1 MNQNRFEE
9 LIRQSIGRLDC
20 KELYPES
27 YEYTIVK
34 AFHPQY
40 NNMKF
45 FIANCGISG
54 IGISF
59 YDLQFQKMRNID
71 RIYHWSDAYE
81 ILYLALTSPGRL
93 IFESDSNTL
102 SIEKTLNKPHYD
114 FTWNPPKALLN
125 FSDEIL
131 NDALSMTENQYITDI
146 QYDSETEEVTIS
158 ASIYPCEE
166 TILLSDLSKKSK
178 ENFLQYDVQ
187 TLNTE
192 RKYILPVSYELM
204 TVCSNTVCPQT
215 RFCIIGLCG
224 YLEYAAKNGILYDL
238 LSERKQKREAYR
250 IPNGMYQF
258 TWNPEDGLKMLA
270 ENKFNLAV
278 QIVNNGQVKVESS
291 LSDDN
296 RVRIQIN
303 DNLCKPI
310 ADSEEWETTS
320 CQMAAKSQL
329 YQSESDCDQNLLY
342 IGVTAP
348 LSTSLYDDS
357 CQCCGC
363 NCIFFYA
370 GYIQYLMNSGNEE
383 IITQDREYFNS
394 HRAEIENS
402 FLTEFDYT
410 LPSDLFL
417 DTPETMFQIA
427 EMLQEQNYVSLH
439 QNIFV
444 NDQGESSYVIDLVDD
459 LLKDRYD
466 DLDLLK
472 QDLLE
477 QKLDRT
483 VISPYF
489 LSSYD
494 DLGLLKKVVAL
505 ASYLD
510 YLRKTGQYE
519 SYRKTVV
526 NRQKALTED
535 LGNTISEIPE
545 LRKVLAI
552 AENEKESGL
561 YCVIQGERG
570 VGKRQVVEKIA
581 KLLAQKGKI
590 DESEYEMHTFDDL
603 ASMLGY
609 KDMYDFG
616 SGASEN
622 QFFVY
627 SGFEKRKLYVLTD
640 LKEFI
645 YASEQVSDGDGS
657 KISHLIKLLG
667 RYQPQ
672 TYIIIIG
679 EQKYVDRFLK
689 LSPKIKF
696 LYENNIIPLQ
706 NLSAEKIYGIFEKKL
721 SNSLYHQLTPEF
733 ENKFLTYIALN
744 RKLLPLGNQELADYL
759 AAYANNHKQLIL
771 PPDVFRKKT
780 VAQMLESMVGM
791 QSIKKKTAEFER
803 YAIFL
808 KRAEMEGMNLPNSN
822 LHMIFTGNPGTGKTM
837 IARLIGQILFELGIV
852 QENRVTEVEAKDLKS
867 PYIGDSAIK
876 TGKIIDRAMGGVL
889 FIDEA
894 YSIGNDAHGKEAVA
908 TLIKAMEDH
917 KDKLVVIFAGY
928 EDEMREFLNINSGI
942 ASRIGYTFH
951 FDDYTVEELTA
962 IFDVKMK
969 AAGFTYG
976 EEVLQAVQAVCEHF
990 AGKKNFGNGRFVD
1003 KLIQQIILNHSGSE
1017 LTNQTVRIISRDEI
1031 PSIEEMVSTD
1041 AVEHKNYEDQLS
1053 AFIGMEN
1060 VKEQVRSF
1068 AKFVTFQQMAKS
1080 AGADIPSGNMHM
1092 IFTGNPGTGKTAIAR
1107 VMVDLLYDIGMI
1119 KENKLVEV
1127 ERKDL
1132 VAEYVGQT
1140 AVKTAEVIDKAL
1152 DGVLFIDEAYTLLPN
1167 GTGND
1172 FGAEAIATL
1181 MKAMEDH
1188 KNDLIVIF
1196 AGYQE
1201 EMRQF
1206 VNANPG
1212 IASRIGTILDFPD
1225 YSPEELVE
1233 MYRRKMEQAGFTVSE
1248 QALKKVGIVTEYFSK
1263 KKNFGNGRFVGK
1275 LQQKTFMLH
1284 SKQIRSDHTNLKVI
1298 DAEDIPEISDLNHTA
1313 KKIQTAADLDQII
1326 GLSEVKETLKELE
1339 QTVNF
1344 GLIAKEHGLKI
1355 PDSNMHML
1363 FLGNPGTGKTTIARM
1378 IVQKLYDIG
1387 VIQENKLVEAE
1398 RKDLIAG
1405 YVGQTAIKT
1414 GEVIEKA
1421 MGGVLFIDE
1430 AYTLTPNESGSDF
1443 SGEAIATL
1451 IKAMED
1457 HKDDLIV
1464 IFAGYEKEMRD
1475 FVGANPGIASRIGFT
1490 FHFEDYTPSELT
1502 EIYVSKMKANGFT
1515 VTSKAEEKIKELMEY
1530 FSHVENFGNGRFVDR
1545 MIQHTLALHAKQYKI
1560 ETIEIIDAEDIPT
1573 PEEIKKTLMK

>member
-1 MNQNRFEE
+1 MNRDQFEK
-9 LIRQSIGRLDC
+9 RVWQTIGEFFC

-27 YEYTIVK
+27 YEYTIVEAVDPK
-34 AFHPQY
+34 Y
-40 NNMKF
+40 KDMKF
-45 FIANCGISG
+45 FIANCGMSG

-59 YDLQFQKMRNID
+59 YDWKLGKTRNFE
-71 RIYHWSDAYE
+71 RIYHWSDAFQ
-81 ILYLALTSPGRL
+81 ILYLGLTAPEKIL
-93 IFESDSNTL
+93 FESDGNTL
-102 SIEKTLNKPHYD
+102 SVARTLGKQRYD
-114 FTWNPPKALLN
+114 FAWNPSGSLLN

-131 NDALSMTENQYITDI
+131 NDALTMTEYQYINGM
-146 QYDSETEEVTIS
+146 QYDLETEEVTIS
-158 ASIYPCEE
+158 ASLFPCEE
-166 TILLSDLSKKSK
+166 TADLSVLSEKVK
-178 ENFLQYDVQ
+178 ENFSQNDGQ
-187 TLNTE
+187 TRSNA
-192 RKYILPVSYELM
+192 KNYIVPVSYNLM
-204 TVCSNTVCPQT
+204 TFCSDTACPQE

-224 YLEYAAKNGILYDL
+224 YLEYAANNGILYDL
-238 LSERKQKREAYR
+238 LLERKKKREEYR
-250 IPNGMYQF
+250 VANGMYQF
-258 TWNPEDGLKMLA
+258 TWKPKNGLKTVD
-270 ENKFNLAV
+270 ESKFNLAA
-278 QIVNNGQVKVESS
+278 QIVKNGQVKVESV
-291 LSDDN
+291 LSEDN
-296 RVRIQIN
+296 MVRLWFNN
-303 DNLCKPI
+303 DLC
-310 ADSEEWETTS
+310 ALSQEDGETENTS
-320 CQMAAKSQL
+320 CIMASKSEKYKYQL
-329 YQSESDCDQNLLY
+329 AFHENWLCIDISASLDVSLCDHN
-342 IGVTAP
+342 
-348 LSTSLYDDS
+348 
-357 CQCCGC
+357 CENCGC
-363 NCIFFYA
+363 NCVFFYA
-370 GYIQYLMNSGNEE
+370 GYLQYLRNTGKEE
-383 IITQDREYFNS
+383 IVSQDREYFKKHCQEMEKQLS
-394 HRAEIENS
+394 
-402 FLTEFDYT
+402 TEFYYN
-410 LPSDLFL
+410 LSADLFL
-417 DTPETMFQIA
+417 DVPEAMFQVSEI
-427 EMLQEQNYVSLH
+427 LQEKNYVSLCRTT
-439 QNIFV
+439 FS
-444 NDQGESSYVIDLVDD
+444 NDEGESYFKIQLVND
-459 LLKDRYD
+459 LLKDQYD
-466 DLDLLK
+466 DLDLLR
-472 QDLLE
+472 QDIME
-477 QKLDRT
+477 DKLDRT
-483 VISPYF
+483 VIYSYF
-489 LSSYD
+489 LPSYD
-494 DLGLLKKVVAL
+494 DLGFLKKPVAL
-505 ASYLD
+505 ASYID

-519 SYRKTVV
+519 SYHKKVV
-526 NRQKALTED
+526 SRQKALTED

-545 LRKVLAI
+545 LKKVLAI

-581 KLLAQKGKI
+581 KFLAQNGKI
-590 DESEYEMHTFDDL
+590 DESQYEMHTFDDL
-603 ASMLGY
+603 ASILGY
-609 KDMYDFG
+609 KAIYNFG
-616 SGASEN
+616 SGAPEN
-622 QFFVY
+622 QFSVY

-679 EQKYVDRFLK
+679 EEKYVDRFLK

-706 NLSAEKIYGIFEKKL
+706 NLSAEKIYQIFKKKL
-721 SNSLYHQLTPEF
+721 SNSLYNQLTADF

-759 AAYANNHKQLIL
+759 AGYANNHKQLIL

-780 VAQMLESMVGM
+780 VGEMLESMVGM
-791 QSIKKKTAEFER
+791 ESIKKKTAEFER

-808 KRAEMEGMNLPNSN
+808 KRAEMEGMKLPNSN

-876 TGKIIDRAMGGVL
+876 TGKIIERAMGGVL

-894 YSIGNDAHGKEAVA
+894 YSIGNDAHGKEAIA

-917 KDKLVVIFAGY
+917 KDKFVVIFAGY
-928 EDEMREFLNINSGI
+928 ENEMREFLNINSGI

-951 FDDYTVEELTA
+951 FDDYTVEELTE

-969 AAGFTYG
+969 AAGFVYDQ
-976 EEVLQAVQAVCEHF
+976 EVLQAVKTVCEHF

-1017 LTNQTVRIISRDEI
+1017 LTNQTVRIISRKEV

-1041 AVEHKNYEDQLS
+1041 AVEHKNYEEQLN
-1053 AFIGMEN
+1053 AFVGMEN

-1068 AKFVTFQQMAKS
+1068 AKFVEFQQMAKA
-1080 AGADIPSGNMHM
+1080 AGADIPPGNMHM
-1092 IFTGNPGTGKTAIAR
+1092 IFTGNPGTGKTAVAR
-1107 VMVDLLYDIGMI
+1107 VMVELLYDIGMI
-1119 KENKLVEV
+1119 KENKLIEA

-1140 AVKTAEVIDKAL
+1140 AVKTAEIIEKAL

-1167 GTGND
+1167 GTDND

-1206 VNANPG
+1206 VNSNPG

-1225 YSPEELVE
+1225 YSPDELVE
-1233 MYRRKMEQAGFTVSE
+1233 MYRCKMERAGFSVSE
-1248 QALKKVGIVTEYFSK
+1248 EALKKVGILTEYFSK

-1275 LQQKTFMLH
+1275 LQQETFMLH
-1284 SKQIRSDHTNLKVI
+1284 SKHIRSDHTNLTKI

-1313 KKIQTAADLDQII
+1313 KKIQKSIALDRMI
-1326 GLSEVKETLKELE
+1326 GLSEVKEKLKEFE

-1344 GLIAKEHGLKI
+1344 GIVAKEYGLKI
-1355 PDSNMHML
+1355 PSSNMHML

-1378 IVQKLYDIG
+1378 IVQKLYEIG
-1387 VIQENKLVEAE
+1387 VIQENKLVEVE

-1405 YVGQTAIKT
+1405 YVGQTAIKV

-1430 AYTLTPNESGSDF
+1430 AYTLTPNGSGNDF
-1443 SGEAIATL
+1443 SGEAIAAL

-1464 IFAGYEKEMRD
+1464 IFAGYEKEMND
-1475 FVGANPGIASRIGFT
+1475 FVKANPGIASRIGFT
-1490 FHFEDYTPSELT
+1490 FRFEDYTPSELN

-1515 VTSKAEEKIKELMEY
+1515 VTAEAQEKAEKLMEY
-1530 FSHVENFGNGRFVDR
+1530 FSRIQNFGNGRFVDR
-1545 MIQHTLALHAKQYKI
+1545 LIQSTLALHAKHYRV
-1560 ETIEIIDAEDIPT
+1560 ETIEIIDAEDIPEM
-1573 PEEIKKTLMK
+1573 EEIQKTFI